1 MEQGGDSDDGYDVN
15 DVVIQRV
22 ETIIVNIPIIRVYDL
37 ITDQIICTCIYQ
49 TIQQMYRP
57 LIFKNVKIIA
67 EVVISPPE
75 LRIY

>member
-1 MEQGGDSDDGYDVN
+1 
-15 DVVIQRV
+15 
-22 ETIIVNIPIIRVYDL
+22 
-37 ITDQIICTCIYQ
+37 
-49 TIQQMYRP
+49 MYRP